1 MFNKQKNKILEL
13 DLNKSVITLN
23 GLRIQIK
30 TLDNKTRCNYKA
42 FSR

>member
-1 MFNKQKNKILEL
+1 MINKQKNKILEL

-23 GLRIQIK
+23 GLRIQIQ
-30 TLDNKTRCNYKA
+30 TLDHKTRCNYKA